1 MASAKPVAPQPYT
14 GTRIDRIGVVV
25 PVKNEEQTLAQC
37 LDGLEVA
44 ASRVAMP
51 VTVIVVLDACTD
63 NSASVVAGFHAGGA
77 EAITVEASNVGSA
90 RAAGMTELLSRH
102 GASGT
107 WLATTDGDSVV
118 PERWLAA
125 HLRHAEAGARVVA
138 GTVAV
143 QDWEDRSSAVRDRAR
158 LDYRGRRPHHIHGAN
173 LSFAAT
179 AYTAAGGFKPIACNE
194 DVQLVDAFRANAE
207 PIAWATDI
215 PVVTSARRH
224 ARAPWGF
231 AGYLSSL
238 EDCLQAG
245 VES

>member
-1 MASAKPVAPQPYT
+1 
-14 GTRIDRIGVVV
+14 
-25 PVKNEEQTLAQC
+25 
-37 LDGLEVA
+37 
-44 ASRVAMP
+44 
-51 VTVIVVLDACTD
+51 
-63 NSASVVAGFHAGGA
+63 
-77 EAITVEASNVGSA
+77 
-90 RAAGMTELLSRH
+90 MTELLARH

-158 LDYRGRRPHHIHGAN
+158 LDYRAGRPHHIHGAN

-194 DVQLVDAFRANAE
+194 DVQLVEAFRANAE

-238 EDCLQAG
+238 ERFPAGGRGIVRHIVRAQSTLTASAVAVHPAPWFRTGYLSSLLAAASPDEDVSAFTCQLVIEALAALGAWPARIEVVTNPPTQHRPMTPVGQARLR
-245 VES
+245 